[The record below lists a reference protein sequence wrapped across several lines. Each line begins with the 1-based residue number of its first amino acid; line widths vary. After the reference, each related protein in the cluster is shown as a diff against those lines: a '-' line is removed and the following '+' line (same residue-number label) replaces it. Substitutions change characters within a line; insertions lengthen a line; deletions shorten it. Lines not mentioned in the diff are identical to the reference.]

1 MKHAATFARS
11 PCQCGRATT
20 SAALRVEQLAALRV
34 SLWFTFFLLCNF
46 RGRGVATG
54 MGTAMDNTAFHELIE
69 QVRGAAAELAQ
80 AEQKVAV
87 FRAELAQQEH
97 GAPLDASSA
106 LLRSIEPMPKRV
118 NSGWLPAT
126 DNGHACAR
134 KKRTR
139 ASAASKPR
147 G

>member
-1 MKHAATFARS
+1 MPPLLLDHRV
-11 PCQCGRATT
+11 
-20 SAALRVEQLAALRV
+20 SADEQQRQRLRVKQLAALRV

>member
-1 MKHAATFARS
+1 
-11 PCQCGRATT
+11 
-20 SAALRVEQLAALRV
+20 
-34 SLWFTFFLLCNF
+34 
-46 RGRGVATG
+46 VATG